1 MGKVKIN
8 YPEDLVMAV
17 MYLHRKG
24 LNSRKIAERLEVSPF
39 TVRSILHRLRKEG
52 LLDKSKKVKEK
63 QKKHKDV
70 IEEIL
75 HGE

>member
-1 MGKVKIN
+1 MAKVKIN

-17 MYLHRKG
+17 KYLHRKG

-39 TVRSILHRLRKEG
+39 TVRSILHMLRKEG
-52 LLDKSKKVKEK
+52 ILGKAKKGKEK
-63 QKKHKDV
+63 PKKHKDI

-75 HGE
+75 SGE